1 MFTTQTWPYCKTA
14 KEFLSKNKI
23 DYIEKDVDL
32 DEEALKEMMRMN
44 ISGVPA
50 FLIGDEVVIG
60 LDEEEILELV
70 KQ

>member
-1 MFTTQTWPYCKTA
+1 
-14 KEFLSKNKI
+14 
-23 DYIEKDVDL
+23 
-32 DEEALKEMMRMN
+32 MMRMN

-70 KQ
+70 KS

>member
-1 MFTTQTWPYCKTA
+1 
-14 KEFLSKNKI
+14 
-23 DYIEKDVDL
+23 
-32 DEEALKEMMRMN
+32 MMYMN

>member
-1 MFTTQTWPYCKTA
+1 MKSCSYVFAVLIPG
-14 KEFLSKNKI
+14 SDNI
-23 DYIEKDVDL
+23 IEKDVDL
-32 DEEALKEMMRMN
+32 DEEALKEMMYMN